1 MRSNNNLTVKQT
13 ASLEGLT
20 PQYGSRSKIKNSTLS
35 CQSPPLASG
44 KYTIQSSQIIQSVSR
59 NLDTEYW
66 DIGDPKWSC
75 KFCGS
80 MMWFN
85 ERVRKDRKSE
95 NPEFSMCCL
104 KGKVKLPL
112 LQDPPTTLKY
122 LITNNDVQGKHY
134 IENIRAYNMMFSF
147 TSMGGK
153 IDKNINRGRSTYTF
167 KLRGQNYHS
176 IGTLYIYDTDDEVST
191 RQRAISPNNPDA
203 FNGDII
209 ERLKHMLDKH
219 NSLAK
224 AFRMA
229 RDQFVSNDC
238 KDIKLRL
245 IGRRAKDGR
254 TYNLPTENEV
264 AALIVGDIG
273 CAVDERDIIVQTQN
287 EMLQRI
293 NELHPSYLALQY
305 PLLFPY
311 GEDGYNID
319 IHHTNSDA
327 SNQNSKKR
335 FRLTMREF
343 FAFRIMERKEERSVI
358 LIARKLFQQFLVDA
372 YTMIETERL
381 NFIRRNQKILRA
393 DKYITLKESVARGI
407 TNPAAKGRRIVLPSS
422 FTGSTRY
429 MIGNYQAAMA
439 TCKEFGFPD
448 LFITFT
454 CNPKWPEITRYV
466 KKIGVRPEDRPDILC
481 RVFKIKLDQL
491 IRDLKNKKLFGR
503 VQAVM
508 YTVEFQKR
516 GLPHVHILLFLHRE
530 DKFPNADSIDKIIYA
545 EIPDKEKD
553 PRLHQIVSELMI
565 HGPCGAV
572 NQHLPCME
580 NGKCSK
586 NFPKKFTEHTTV
598 DEEGYPVYKRRN
610 NGVKVVKGQVEVDNR
625 YVVPYNPTLL
635 LKYHAHIN
643 YLFKY
648 INKGNDRVTAAV
660 SAGDSEDVDEIKMI
674 FGFDIHYRT
683 PSVQRLNFHLPGE
696 QSVVYNET
704 DSLDVVLDKRS
715 VDESMFASWMECNKK
730 YDDLREWKPRKKGF
744 SIGRIFHAFPGSG
757 ERYYLRTLLNHVRG
771 PMNYEDIK
779 TVDGVLYSS
788 FRDACYARGLLDDDK
803 EYIDGIEEAS
813 QWGTATYL
821 RSLFVTLLTSGSVSR
836 PEEVWEK
843 TWQFLSDDILHKQR
857 KFFQKPEIAPKNG
870 SSLQKFPSIIAPS
883 EIFIRESGNRLLAEE
898 LSYDKKKL
906 AEEYSKLLPS
916 LTDEQRRIYDIIMTA
931 VEKDQ
936 GGLFFIYGHGG
947 TGKTFLWKTLC
958 AGIRSRGE
966 IVLPVASS
974 GIASLL
980 LPGGRTAHSRFGIP
994 LNVNED
1000 SFCSA
1005 PMTSKFCFEALD
1017 RSLRDVMRFHN
1028 AQCAEQP
1035 FGGKV
1040 VVFGGDFRQIL
1051 PVVPKGS
1058 RQDIVYASLNSS
1070 YLWHSCKVLRL
1081 TKNMRLQNASSNS
1094 TADEV
1099 RQFSD
1104 WILKIGDGNAGE
1116 CNDGEATI
1124 PIEDDILIK
1133 EAINPIEAIVENTYP
1148 SIHENMWEA
1157 KYFQERAILA
1167 PTNEIV
1173 GKVND
1178 YVLSIMPGEEKVYL
1192 SSDSISKAEGYASNQ
1207 AELYSTEFLNSI
1219 RCSGLPN
1226 HKIALKI
1233 DTPIM
1238 LMRNLDQSSGLCN
1251 GTRLIVNQLGNHI
1264 IQATV
1269 ITGTNMGHK
1278 VFIPRMNLTP
1288 SATNTLPIKFQ
1299 RRQFPVMVCYAM
1311 TINKSQGQS
1320 LSHVG
1325 LYLPRP
1331 VFSHGQLYVAVSRVT
1346 NKKGLKILIC
1356 DHGNLLCSTTENV
1369 VYKEVFENL

>member
-1 MRSNNNLTVKQT
+1 MYPSPKIARQIRREINNTKRQRTTQPDQGECSHYIGSNDIDAHNDVSHDNGDDEDDEDDES
-13 ASLEGLT
+13 AEGESDE
-20 PQYGSRSKIKNSTLS
+20 GD
-35 CQSPPLASG
+35 
-44 KYTIQSSQIIQSVSR
+44 
-59 NLDTEYW
+59 LDEEYW

-75 KFCGS
+75 KFFGS

-85 ERVRKDRKSE
+85 ESVRKDRKSE

-112 LQDPPTTLKY
+112 LQDPPTTLKD
-122 LITNNDVQGKHY
+122 LITNKDVQGKHFT
-134 IENIRAYNMMFSF
+134 ENIRAYNMMFLF
-147 TSMGGK
+147 TSMGRK

-167 KLRGQNYHS
+167 RLRGQNYHS
-176 IGTLYIYDTDDEVST
+176 IGSLLPVEGLPPKFTQLYIYDTDDEVSN

-209 ERLKHMLDKH
+209 ERLKHMLDEH

-229 RDQFVSNDC
+229 RDRFVSNDC
-238 KDIKLRL
+238 KDIKLRP

-254 TYNLPTENEV
+254 TYNLPTANEV

-287 EMLQRI
+287 GMLQRI
-293 NELHPSYLALQY
+293 NELYPSYLALQY

-319 IHHTNSDA
+319 IHHTDSDA

-335 FRLTMREF
+335 FRLTM
-343 FAFRIMERKEERSVI
+343 
-358 LIARKLFQQFLVDA
+358 Q
-372 YTMIETERL
+372 RL

-393 DKYITLKESVARGI
+393 DKYITLKESVARGV
-407 TNPAAKGRRIVLPSS
+407 TNPAAKGRRVVLPSS

-429 MIGNYQAAMA
+429 MIVNYQDAMA

-448 LFITFT
+448 FFITFT
-454 CNPKWPEITRYV
+454 CNSKWPEITRYV
-466 KKIGVRPEDRPDILC
+466 KKIGVRQDDRPDILC

-530 DKFPNADSIDKIIYA
+530 DKFPNADSIDKIISA

-553 PRLHQIVSELMI
+553 PRLHQVVSELMI
-565 HGPCGAV
+565 HGLCGAV

-586 NFPKKFTEHTTV
+586 HFPKKFIEHTTV
-598 DEEGYPVYKRRN
+598 DEEGYPVYKRKN

-625 YVVPYNPTLL
+625 YVVSYNPTLL

-643 YLFKY
+643 VEWCNQSRSIKYLFKY

-660 SAGDSEDVDEIKMI
+660 SVGDSDDVDEIKMYYDCRYISACEAAWRI

-683 PSVQRLNFHLPGE
+683 PSVQSLNFHLPGE

-730 YDDLREWKPRKKGF
+730 YVAAKDLTYAKFPKKFVWKDDLHIKK
-744 SIGRIFHAFPGSG
+744 
-757 ERYYLRTLLNHVRG
+757 
-771 PMNYEDIK
+771 
-779 TVDGVLYSS
+779 VDGVLYSS

-813 QWGTATYL
+813 QWGTTTYL

-836 PEEVWEK
+836 PEELTEEDLKNYTLMEIEK
-843 TWQFLSDDILHKQR
+843 LL
-857 KFFQKPEIAPKNG
+857 QKNR

-883 EIFIRESGNRLLAEE
+883 EIFIRDSGNRLLAEE
-898 LSYDKKKL
+898 LSYDKKEL

-916 LTDEQRRIYDIIMTA
+916 LTDEQRRIYDIIMIA
-931 VEKDQ
+931 VQKDQ
-936 GGLFFIYGHGG
+936 EGLFFIYGHGG

-966 IVLPVASS
+966 IVLQVASS

-1000 SFCSA
+1000 SFCSGITPDSELTEVLIKTRLIIWDKA

-1028 AQCAEQP
+1028 AQCAQQP

-1040 VVFGGDFRQIL
+1040 VVFRGDFRQIL

-1058 RQDIVYASLNSS
+1058 RQDIVHASLNSS
-1070 YLWHSCKVLRL
+1070 YL
-1081 TKNMRLQNASSNS
+1081 
-1094 TADEV
+1094 
-1099 RQFSD
+1099 
-1104 WILKIGDGNAGE
+1104 
-1116 CNDGEATI
+1116 
-1124 PIEDDILIK
+1124 
-1133 EAINPIEAIVENTYP
+1133 
-1148 SIHENMWEA
+1148 
-1157 KYFQERAILA
+1157 
-1167 PTNEIV
+1167 
-1173 GKVND
+1173 
-1178 YVLSIMPGEEKVYL
+1178 
-1192 SSDSISKAEGYASNQ
+1192 
-1207 AELYSTEFLNSI
+1207 
-1219 RCSGLPN
+1219 
-1226 HKIALKI
+1226 
-1233 DTPIM
+1233 
-1238 LMRNLDQSSGLCN
+1238 
-1251 GTRLIVNQLGNHI
+1251 
-1264 IQATV
+1264 
-1269 ITGTNMGHK
+1269 
-1278 VFIPRMNLTP
+1278 
-1288 SATNTLPIKFQ
+1288 
-1299 RRQFPVMVCYAM
+1299 
-1311 TINKSQGQS
+1311 
-1320 LSHVG
+1320 
-1325 LYLPRP
+1325 
-1331 VFSHGQLYVAVSRVT
+1331 
-1346 NKKGLKILIC
+1346 
-1356 DHGNLLCSTTENV
+1356 
-1369 VYKEVFENL
+1369 

>member
-1 MRSNNNLTVKQT
+1 MVKPKL
-13 ASLEGLT
+13 SLEGLT
-20 PQYGSRSKIKNSTLS
+20 PQYGSRSKIKNSTLN

-59 NLDTEYW
+59 NLDTGECSHYIGSN
-66 DIGDPKWSC
+66 DIDAHNDVSHDNGDDEGNTVKIML
-75 KFCGS
+75 KYLLVMRLNFTYFCV
-80 MMWFN
+80 M
-85 ERVRKDRKSE
+85 VRKDRKSE

-112 LQDPPTTLKY
+112 LQDPPTTLKD
-122 LITNNDVQGKHY
+122 LITNKD
-134 IENIRAYNMMFSF
+134 
-147 TSMGGK
+147 

-167 KLRGQNYHS
+167 RLRGQNYHS
-176 IGTLYIYDTDDEVST
+176 IGSLLPVEGLPPKFTQLYIYDTDDEVSN

-209 ERLKHMLDKH
+209 ERLKHM
-219 NSLAK
+219 
-224 AFRMA
+224 
-229 RDQFVSNDC
+229 
-238 KDIKLRL
+238 
-245 IGRRAKDGR
+245 AKDGR
-254 TYNLPTENEV
+254 TYNLPTANEV

-273 CAVDERDIIVQTQN
+273 CAVDERDIIIQTEN
-287 EMLQRI
+287 GMLQRI

-305 PLLFPY
+305 PLPFSY
-311 GEDGYNID
+311 GENGHSID
-319 IHHTNSDA
+319 IHHTDSDA

-335 FRLTMREF
+335 FRLTMQ
-343 FAFRIMERKEERSVI
+343 ERSII

-393 DKYITLKESVARGI
+393 DKYITLKESVARGV
-407 TNPAAKGRRIVLPSS
+407 TNPAAKGRRVVIPSS

-429 MIGNYQAAMA
+429 MIRNYQDAMA

-466 KKIGVRPEDRPDILC
+466 KKIGVRPEDRPNILC

-491 IRDLKNKKLFGR
+491 IRDLKKQK
-503 VQAVM
+503 AIWPIM

-530 DKFPNADSIDKIIYA
+530 DKFPNADSIDKIISA

-553 PRLHQIVSELMI
+553 PHLHQIVSELMI

-586 NFPKKFTEHTTV
+586 HFPKKFIEHTTV

-643 YLFKY
+643 VEWCNQSRSIKYLFKY

-660 SAGDSEDVDEIKMI
+660 SAGDSDDVDEIKMYYDCRYISACEAAWRI

-696 QSVVYNET
+696 QSVVYNEI

-730 YDDLREWKPRKKGF
+730 YVAAKDLTYAEFPKKFVWKDDLREWKPRKKGF
-744 SIGRIFHAFPGSG
+744 SIGRIFHASPGSG
-757 ERYYLRTLLNHVRG
+757 ERYYLRTLLNHIRG
-771 PMNYEDIK
+771 PTCYEDIK
-779 TVDGVLYSS
+779 KVDGVLYSS

-836 PEEVWEK
+836 PEELTEEDLKNYTLMEIEK
-843 TWQFLSDDILHKQR
+843 LLQ
-857 KFFQKPEIAPKNG
+857 KNG

-883 EIFIRESGNRLLAEE
+883 EIFIRDSGNRLLAEE
-898 LSYDKKKL
+898 LSYDKKEL

-916 LTDEQRRIYDIIMTA
+916 LTDEQRRSYDIIMT
-931 VEKDQ
+931 VVQKDQ

-1000 SFCSA
+1000 SFCSGIT
-1005 PMTSKFCFEALD
+1005 PDSDKLCFETLD

-1028 AQCAEQP
+1028 AQCTQQP

-1051 PVVPKGS
+1051 HVVPKGS
-1058 RQDIVYASLNSS
+1058 RQDIVHASLNSS
-1070 YLWHSCKVLRL
+1070 YLWHSCTVLRL
-1081 TKNMRLQNASSNS
+1081 TKNMRLQNASSS
-1094 TADEV
+1094 SSADEV

-1133 EAINPIEAIVENTYP
+1133 DAINPIEAIVENTYP

-1173 GKVND
+1173 GK
-1178 YVLSIMPGEEKVYL
+1178 KVYL
-1192 SSDSISKAEGYASNQ
+1192 SSDSISKAEGYANNQ
-1207 AELYSTEFLNSI
+1207 AELYSTELLNSI

-1226 HKIALKI
+1226 HKIALKVG
-1233 DTPIM
+1233 TPIM

-1325 LYLPRP
+1325 LYLLRP

-1346 NKKGLKILIC
+1346 SKKGLKILIC
-1356 DHGNLLCSTTENV
+1356 DHGNRLCSTTENV